1 MLLKNRVKSWLEDLN
16 SDIKWCIKLVLGLSW
31 GLFQLL
37 VIVAI
42 GMLIY
47 RLATSIL

>member
-1 MLLKNRVKSWLEDLN
+1 MLLKNRVKSWWEDFN
-16 SDIKWCIKLVLGLSW
+16 RDIKWCIKLILGLSW

>member
-1 MLLKNRVKSWLEDLN
+1 MSLKYSIKCWWKDFNR
-16 SDIKWCIKLVLGLSW
+16 DIKWCIKLVLGLSW

-37 VIVAI
+37 VVVAI

-47 RLATSIL
+47 RLATSIW